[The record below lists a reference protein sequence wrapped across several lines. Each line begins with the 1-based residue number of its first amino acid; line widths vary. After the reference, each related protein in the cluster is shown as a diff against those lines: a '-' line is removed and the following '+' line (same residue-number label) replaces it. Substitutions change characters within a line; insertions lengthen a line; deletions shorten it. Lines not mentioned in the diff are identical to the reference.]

1 MRRGI
6 SILLTTIIFLLL
18 LFTFTFAHSFPIT
31 KIHIMPPHEKL
42 LEKKVEIPK
51 IPEVTPES
59 IPQGTRIYGTI
70 EKAQGIGKAIV
81 IPVEFTDKPKQP
93 DDVIPSN
100 YFNILFNSEGADW
113 STINPYNVGS
123 VREFYLENS
132 YNQFDITATIL
143 PWYTAKYTYT
153 TYINDGDYGF
163 SGGVFVLVQEVLQ
176 HTVDSGYDLRNY
188 DVIFIIHS
196 GQGAEWTGDTN
207 DIWSH
212 ASAVYVTIDGQR
224 VPVRYTIQP
233 EYMLDY
239 DSNNNNNP
247 VIVPQTVGVFVHEM
261 GHAFGKLP
269 DLYDRDYSSLGLG
282 RWSLMAGGSWNGPTG
297 PGGYSIG
304 GGPSHFDA
312 WSKIQLGWVTP
323 IVPKDN
329 LTNVTIPPVEK
340 EPVVYK
346 LWTDGEEGPQ
356 YFLLENRQ
364 AIGFDRFLRGFGLLI
379 YHVDEK
385 MRNYQN
391 DVEWY
396 PGLDPTLHYL
406 VALEQANGLWQLE
419 KRQSSGN
426 PGHPYPG
433 STGNTTFDANSTPN
447 SNAYGEIP
455 TGVAVRNIS
464 VSGENIICD
473 IAVKQ
478 EAVPSA
484 PTFISH
490 FAWLNENPN
499 TLRPLFK
506 WVAPNSTESQLQV
519 AEDPNFEKIIIDI
532 TTDKTEYRPTLEK
545 TLYPGTTYYVRVRS
559 KNSIGYSPW
568 TTKSFTT
575 PTTLEALLVSD
586 DGGEYGIAPY
596 IEKSL
601 IDANINYFIIDVFND
616 NAVPSANDMALFN
629 FVVWA
634 GDWGAI
640 YDPSIQEEI
649 MRYLDNGGKLL
660 ISSQD
665 LGWGYYAGYIDPKFY
680 NQYLKAEFVQDDVG
694 IYSVKG
700 LSNTP
705 FSNISFNINTR
716 DSAMNQV
723 YLDEIDPLEGA
734 VPIFMYDPN
743 ISPSPIMPEIKIPE
757 KIKVKKSPSIV
768 NKVTA
773 SSGTA
778 GLYYIDPDKHFGV
791 VYLAFGLEG
800 VDPSVSGT
808 IMKKVKDLLTNPP
821 SITATATSVFDPS
834 KNENCN
840 INITVSDE
848 IGYSYLT
855 IKVYST
861 INGQKN
867 LLIKTLENN
876 TKVING
882 TYQYTWDGKDESGA
896 IQPYGRYLIEI
907 IAKDELN
914 NTTKIS
920 SYTTIPSSLPLSIL
934 NVTKF
939 TKSFNPKEGP
949 AEIFF
954 NITQNANVKFIVY
967 DLSGVKL
974 YERDLGYLPAGNY
987 SILWDGVN
995 WKGQTLKNGL
1005 YLFQIVAKS
1014 DQGEVRINRF
1024 IGILK

>member
-163 SGGVFVLVQEVLQ
+163 SGGVFVLVSEVLQ
-176 HTVDSGYDLRNY
+176 NAVNNGYDLRNY

-212 ASAVYVTIDGQR
+212 ASAVYVTINGQR

-239 DSNNNNNP
+239 DSLGNP

-433 STGNTTFDANSTPN
+433 STGNTSFDTNSTPN

-455 TGVAVRNIS
+455 TGVAVRNIA
-464 VSGENIICD
+464 VSGENITCD
-473 IAVKQ
+473 IFVKQ

-616 NAVPSANDMALFN
+616 NAVPSADDMALFN

>member
-163 SGGVFVLVQEVLQ
+163 SGGVFVLVSEVLQ
-176 HTVDSGYDLRNY
+176 NAVNNGYDLRNY

-212 ASAVYVTIDGQR
+212 ASAVYVTINGQR

-616 NAVPSANDMALFN
+616 NAVPSADDMALFN

>member
-6 SILLTTIIFLLL
+6 SILLTIFIFLSL
-18 LFTFTFAHSFPIT
+18 LFTFTFAQTIPIT
-31 KIHIMPPHEKL
+31 KVHIMPPHEKL
-42 LEKKVEIPK
+42 LNKKIELPK
-51 IPEVTPES
+51 LPEVTPEN

-81 IPVEFTDKPKQP
+81 IPVEFTDKPRQP
-93 DDVIPSN
+93 DNIIPSN
-100 YFNILFNSEGADW
+100 YFNLLFNSIGADW

-123 VREFYLENS
+123 VKEFYLENS

-143 PWYTAKYTYT
+143 PWYTARYTYT
-153 TYINDGDYGF
+153 TYINDGNNGF
-163 SGGVFVLVQEVLQ
+163 NGGVFVLVREVLQ
-176 HTVDSGYDLRNY
+176 NAVNNGYDLRNY

-212 ASAVYVTIDGQR
+212 SSAVYVTINGQQ

-239 DSNNNNNP
+239 DSNDNP

-261 GHAFGKLP
+261 GHAFGRLP

-282 RWSLMAGGSWNGPTG
+282 RWSLMAGGSWNGPIG
-297 PGGYSIG
+297 PRGYTLG

-329 LTNVTIPPVEK
+329 LTNVIIPPVEK

-346 LWTDGEEGPQ
+346 LWTDGAEGPQ

-379 YHVDEK
+379 YHVDEN

-419 KRQSSGN
+419 KGQSSGN

-433 STGNTTFDANSTPN
+433 STSNTTFDTNSTPN

-455 TGVAVRNIS
+455 TGVAVRNIA
-464 VSGENIICD
+464 VSGENITCD
-473 IAVKQ
+473 ISVKQ

-506 WVAPNSTESQLQV
+506 WSAPNSTESQLQV
-519 AEDPNFEKIIIDI
+519 AEDPNFTNIILDI
-532 TTDKTEYRPTLEK
+532 TTDKSEYRPTLDE
-545 TLYPGTTYYVRVRS
+545 TLKPGTTYYARVRS
-559 KNSIGYSPW
+559 KNSAGYSPW

-575 PTTLEALLVSD
+575 PSTLEALLVSD
-586 DGGEYGIAPY
+586 DGGNYGIAPY
-596 IEKSL
+596 IEKAL

-616 NAVPSANDMALFN
+616 NAVPSADDMALFN

-640 YDPSIQEEI
+640 YDSSVQDEI
-649 MRYLDNGGKLL
+649 MKYLDNGGKLF

-665 LGWGYYAGYIDPKFY
+665 LGWGYSAGYISSTFY
-680 NQYLKAEFVQDDVG
+680 NQYLRAEFVQDDVG

-700 LSNTP
+700 INNTP
-705 FSNISFNINTR
+705 FANISFNINTR
-716 DSAMNQV
+716 DSAMNQA

-734 VPIFMYDPN
+734 VPIFLYNPN
-743 ISPSPIMPEIKIPE
+743 ASPSPVMPEIKIPD
-757 KIKVKKSPSIV
+757 KIKVKKSPTIV
-768 NKVTA
+768 NKIIA

-778 GLYYIDPDKHFGV
+778 GLYYIDPEKHFGV

-800 VDPSVSGT
+800 VDPSISGT

-834 KNENCN
+834 KGENCN

-855 IKVYST
+855 IKIYNT

-867 LLIKTLENN
+867 MLVKTLANN
-876 TKVING
+876 IKVFNG
-882 TYQYTWDGKDESGA
+882 TYNYSWDGKDESGA
-896 IQPYGRYLIEI
+896 LQPYGRYIIEI
-907 IAKDELN
+907 TAKDETN
-914 NTTKIS
+914 NINIKNLF
-920 SYTTIPSSLPLSIL
+920 TTIPSGLPLSL
-934 NVTKF
+934 VNVTKF
-939 TKSFNPKEGP
+939 TKTFNPKDGP

-954 NITQNANVKFIVY
+954 NITQNAKVKFVVY

-987 SILWDGVN
+987 SILWDGTN

-1005 YLFQIVAKS
+1005 YLFQIVATS